1 MFRFAQ
7 FATGRIRRGGHDGA
21 ICEMSSRH
29 MKVGFLVS
37 SVSRE
42 AGGLFQSV
50 RGLAKSV
57 TCASASA
64 RVFGISDEQSAVD
77 LQDWQPLS
85 VETFRPQFRAWG
97 YSNQLVPALLG
108 ADLDILSTHGA
119 MNDVTEAGGRFYF

>member
-1 MFRFAQ
+1 MFRFTQ
-7 FATGRIRRGGHDGA
+7 HDSA
-21 ICEMSSRH
+21 IYEMSSNR
-29 MKVGFLVS
+29 MRVGFLVS

-77 LQDWQPLS
+77 LRDWQPLS